1 MTKDLKVYAAG
12 IWNRKG
18 DWTWQGTVVAQS
30 IKEGK
35 ELLSEWK
42 KQHGMSGA
50 SEVAVLG
57 VQKPTQRP
65 KGVSH
70 SMSLE

>member
-12 IWNRKG
+12 ILNREG
-18 DWTWQGTVVAQS
+18 DWAWQGTVVAQS
-30 IKEGK
+30 IAEGK
-35 ELLSEWK
+35 KLLREWK
-42 KQHGMSGA
+42 IKEDIKGTP
-50 SEVAVLG
+50 EVAALG
-57 VQKPTQRP
+57 EPRITTRP